1 MKNSLVFILVSLF
14 SVANAQLTYIGL
26 AHQKKNR
33 GRPNIRLKSD
43 TLFVPTMNG
52 LFKKSI
58 HSMDTNWLEAGFQGM
73 DINDFV
79 LIGPDTIICV
89 IDSTEGNTVFI
100 STDNGKSYYNSTN
113 GAGGTGFIYF
123 PITRINYNPLNHKDL
138 LVQSGTCVARSR
150 DFGKTWTEIYDEW
163 GWIAYQTNGLDFHP
177 LDTSSI
183 YSCGE
188 YSIFHSYV
196 HYSHNQGADWETSN
210 YEQNQS
216 VNRLAFHPTDE
227 NIIIAGKEGHISRST
242 DKGKTWT
249 NVYNTPNYEYI
260 VTMEFDPNH
269 PYTVYATGGAFD
281 ARDSVRIF
289 RSDDVGK
296 TWGVWKTFLIPQEV
310 DHPGIMVF
318 KLVDNHLY
326 LMFGNAA
333 MFKLENEIGNVEAIS
348 MEPQIKIYPNPVVDI
363 LSLTHFYP
371 MEING
376 SIYSMDGKLIS
387 NKIIQNSK
395 VNVTDLA
402 PGQYVLNFMFE
413 NKFHTYKFVKK

>member
-1 MKNSLVFILVSLF
+1 MKNSIVLILVSLF
-14 SVANAQLTYIGL
+14 SVANAQLNYKGL

-33 GRPNIRLKSD
+33 QRPNIRLKSD

-58 HSMDTNWLEAGFQGM
+58 HSMDTNWLEAGFHGM

-113 GAGGTGFIYF
+113 GAGGTGFTYF
-123 PITRINYNPLNHKDL
+123 PITKINYNPFNHKDL

-150 DFGKTWTEIYDEW
+150 DFGKTWT
-163 GWIAYQTNGLDFHP
+163 
-177 LDTSSI
+177 
-183 YSCGE
+183 
-188 YSIFHSYV
+188 
-196 HYSHNQGADWETSN
+196 
-210 YEQNQS
+210 
-216 VNRLAFHPTDE
+216 
-227 NIIIAGKEGHISRST
+227 
-242 DKGKTWT
+242 

-260 VTMEFDPNH
+260 TKMEFDPNH

-289 RSDDVGK
+289 RSDDVGEI
-296 TWGVWKTFLIPQEV
+296 WGVWKTFLIPQEV

-363 LSLTHFYP
+363 LSLTHFYS

-395 VNVTDLA
+395 VNVSDLA